1 MRLLFL
7 PYTIYY
13 KIYPTSLVQ
22 PKIPKVSYFF
32 LTYENYLYIPDR
44 PGLEQPLL
52 VEEIQRYYL
61 NTLRMYILNQ
71 HSGAPRCPVVF
82 AKILAV
88 LTELRTLGTQNSNMC
103 ISLKLKNKKLPPF
116 LEEIWDVADVAN
128 TPTATTVVVE
138 NTSL

>member
-1 MRLLFL
+1 MPLQF
-7 PYTIYY
+7 
-13 KIYPTSLVQ
+13 
-22 PKIPKVSYFF
+22 
-32 LTYENYLYIPDR
+32 PDR

-52 VEEIQRYYL
+52 TEEIQRYYL

-71 HSGAPRCPVVF
+71 HSASGRCPVIY

-128 TPTATTVVVE
+128 TPNATAAAAVE
-138 NTSL
+138 SQAL

>member
-1 MRLLFL
+1 M
-7 PYTIYY
+7 
-13 KIYPTSLVQ
+13 
-22 PKIPKVSYFF
+22 
-32 LTYENYLYIPDR
+32 
-44 PGLEQPLL
+44 
-52 VEEIQRYYL
+52 EEIQRYYL

-71 HSGAPRCPVVF
+71 HSASGRCPVIF

-128 TPTATTVVVE
+128 TPSTTGVVVE
-138 NTSL
+138 NPSVL